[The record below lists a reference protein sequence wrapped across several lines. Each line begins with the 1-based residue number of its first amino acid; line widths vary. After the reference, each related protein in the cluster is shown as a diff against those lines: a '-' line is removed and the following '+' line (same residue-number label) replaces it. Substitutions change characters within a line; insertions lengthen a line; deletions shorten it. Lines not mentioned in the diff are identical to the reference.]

1 VAHSRVLSRTVT
13 PDYISVA
20 EAAVLLGVH
29 RHTIYNAIRAKE
41 LPARRLGGR
50 YLIPIAALRDLPTVE
65 AA

>member
-1 VAHSRVLSRTVT
+1 MSAPNASRTVS
-13 PDYISVA
+13 PDFISVA

-29 RHTIYNAIRAKE
+29 RQTVYAAIRSGE

-50 YLIPIAALRDLPTVE
+50 YLIPLASLRALPPVE